1 VLKKQYTTFSEFVR
15 DVALIFHNAQVYN
28 RPSAPIFQDAVRLT
42 EVFKEK
48 LQALAKD
55 GDIKEADLEL
65 PDLGDLPEIEDS
77 PPADPEEDEAEGD
90 EEEEEEEDEDD
101 EEDDSDEEGGRPRR
115 RAQRG
120 GRPSVGKKEKDDEG
134 KEDDPHKK
142 RGRPPKVF
150 TPMEARIHAFLKG
163 LRKPKN
169 DKGEL
174 LIVPFEK
181 LPDKAAHPEYYHAIK
196 NPMVLDLIKKKAK
209 RKKYQN
215 VDQALSDVER
225 MFENAKEYNE
235 EGSQLHKDAIAL
247 QEEARRLAAQEKQKP
262 DDAFRDEDGKL
273 PLPEIVYKGETWKV
287 GKFWKRLGEGGGL
300 GRWSD

>member
-1 VLKKQYTTFSEFVR
+1 MKKQYAAFSEFVR

-48 LQALAKD
+48 LESLAKD
-55 GDIKEADLEL
+55 GSIDARDAEL
-65 PDLGDLPEIEDS
+65 PDLGELPDVEDS
-77 PPADPEEDEAEGD
+77 PPAEEGDEEEAEGD
-90 EEEEEEEDEDD
+90 EEDEEEEEEDDD
-101 EEDDSDEEGGRPRR
+101 EEDDSDEETGRTRR
-115 RAQRG
+115 RTQRG
-120 GRPSVGKKEKDDEG
+120 RRSSTGKKEKDDD

-181 LPDKAAHPEYYHAIK
+181 LPDKTVHPEYYHAIK

-215 VDQALSDVER
+215 VDQALADVER
-225 MFENAKEYNE
+225 MFENAKDFNE
-235 EGSQLHKDAIAL
+235 EGSQLHNDAITL
-247 QEEARRLAAQEKQKP
+247 QKEARRLAAQEKEKP
-262 DDAFRDEDGKL
+262 DDEFRDENGKL
-273 PLPEIVYKGETWKV
+273 PLSEIVFKGETWKV
-287 GKFWKRLGEGGGL
+287 GKSEKLQTPRALQGWR
-300 GRWSD
+300 D